1 MNQFLERIGVDRGL
15 MMLSAGLVFL
25 LLLLLLIGWIWVA
38 RLPPAPTVLPD
49 PQVLAPTLVTLPEPV
64 LVVPSE
70 SEVGLLHGGDEN
82 TVEAEGDADHVN
94 RLGLDQT
101 NTIASRPLFWE
112 SRRPMEAIELDSVP
126 VNTSAAGDEDFNE
139 VQLIGVYRAGQNSG
153 VIVLVDGVRERVRL
167 NGLIKG
173 WQLNALEANSAS
185 FIDQSGREQTVQLE
199 HANSAQYTATADKK
213 AESSGSSRNR
223 RAPR

>member
-15 MMLSAGLVFL
+15 MMLSAGLVFFL
-25 LLLLLLIGWIWVA
+25 LVLLLIGWIWAA

-49 PQVLAPTLVTLPEPV
+49 PQVLAPTLVILPEPIS
-64 LVVPSE
+64 VVPPGGEVVRPSNGEE
-70 SEVGLLHGGDEN
+70 S
-82 TVEAEGDADHVN
+82 TVEAEGDADFVG
-94 RLGLDQT
+94 RLDLDQLD
-101 NTIASRPLFWE
+101 TIVARPLFWA
-112 SRRPMEAIELDSVP
+112 SRRPLEEVEMDSAP
-126 VNTSAAGDEDFNE
+126 VNASAGDDEDLSD
-139 VQLIGVYRAGQNSG
+139 VQLIGVYRAGPNSG

-185 FIDQSGREQTVQLE
+185 FVDQSGREQTVQLE

-223 RAPR
+223 RSPR